1 MEMDF
6 SGKNFSDI
14 EKAEQA
20 ASGYLA
26 KVPLEVEQWNDY
38 LKAKNF
44 DPFDRVV
51 LVKGIDNSIL
61 TSFRTLK
68 GENNTV
74 SDTFK
79 IVHRKFQPGKT
90 NNAFFKN
97 MMSKHADKMPYQ
109 TMNRVEERDEDDDYS
124 QAYEIFDETDGKYK
138 TSSSNQQH
146 LVVDPSKD
154 EGSKPNSR
162 TGNDMIET
170 RLQHAMTAALIEL
183 ENRTAST
190 PTA

>member
-1 MEMDF
+1 M
-6 SGKNFSDI
+6 
-14 EKAEQA
+14 
-20 ASGYLA
+20 
-26 KVPLEVEQWNDY
+26 EQWNDY

-109 TMNRVEERDEDDDYS
+109 TMNRVEERDEDDEFS

-154 EGSKPNSR
+154 ADSKPNSR
-162 TGNDMIET
+162 TGNEMIET
-170 RLQHAMTAALIEL
+170 RLQHAMTAALIDL
-183 ENRTAST
+183 ENRTVST
-190 PTA
+190 PPTQKIGSPRG